1 MAHFA
6 KINAENIVEQVVVVE
21 NTVLE
26 DGDLVEQ
33 ESLGIQFLQ
42 SLFGGEWVQTSY
54 NKVFR
59 KNFAGIGHVYD
70 AERDA
75 FIPPKPFDSWVL
87 DESTCLWEAPVP
99 MPDIELGVETAYW
112 DEDNLQWVVE

>member
-6 KINAENIVEQVVVVE
+6 KINADNIVEQVVVVE

-42 SLFGGEWVQTSY
+42 SLFGGDWVQTSY
-54 NKVFR
+54 NKTFR
-59 KNFAGIGHVYD
+59 KNFAGIGHTYD
-70 AERDA
+70 AGRDA
-75 FIPPKPFDSWVL
+75 FIPPQPFNSWIL
-87 DESTCLWEAPVP
+87 NEETCQWEAPTP
-99 MPDIELGVETAYW
+99 IPDQNLFYNW
-112 DEDNLQWVVE
+112 DEETLSWVVVE